1 MHYIGVSDRKR
12 KRINKGTDRYDLDD
26 TQYNFSNLM
35 FVPCFKILRQVVL
48 EKSLTE
54 NFVRER
60 KMNK

>member
-12 KRINKGTDRYDLDD
+12 KRINKGTDKYDSDD
-26 TQYNFSNLM
+26 PLIHSTTFHTS
-35 FVPCFKILRQVVL
+35 FKILRQVVL